1 MPTLLGEARPG
12 SSRLSWRRGVLQYE
26 EVWEFIVQ
34 ADSKTQSRTDIYAT
48 SGLPI
53 VGVSTT
59 ASGFAVCTS
68 VNPVRDEANARIW
81 HVAAT
86 FSSDVEEGQTQPGSN
101 QGQPSSNPLEWVPV
115 YETKFERLQEI
126 VTKDSSG
133 DAIANSAG
141 QAFETGLTV
150 SRFIPVWEFYQFEP
164 DTVSDETIIE
174 RNETVNSA
182 VFKGRA
188 VKTLLLTVLES
199 VIWQYMGQRVRLTKY
214 SLKYNK
220 KDWTHKRLDVGTQYL
235 DTGTL
240 KDFVSDDGT
249 IMLGSLDGAGGQQT
263 AGDPPA
269 IVTFDQYALS
279 DFSFLRL

>member
-1 MPTLLGEARPG
+1 MPTLLGEGRQG
-12 SSRLSWRRGVLQYE
+12 SSRLSYRRGALQYE
-26 EVWEFIVQ
+26 EVWEFLVQ
-34 ADSKTQSRTDIYAT
+34 ADTRTQSRAEIYAT
-48 SGLPI
+48 PGLPI
-53 VGVSTT
+53 VGRSTT

-68 VNPVRDEANARIW
+68 VNPVRDEEAALIWRIA
-81 HVAAT
+81 VT
-86 FSSDVEEGQTQPGSN
+86 YSSDVEDGQTQTNS

-126 VTKDSSG
+126 VTKDKNG

-164 DTVSDETIIE
+164 DTVTDETIIE
-174 RNETVNSA
+174 RNETVNSGT
-182 VFKGRA
+182 FKGRA
-188 VKTLLLTVLES
+188 AKTLLLTVQES
-199 VIWQYMGQRVRLTKY
+199 VIWQYLGQRVRLTKY

-240 KDFVSDDGT
+240 KDFTSTDGT
-249 IMLGSLDGAGGQQT
+249 IMLGSLDGSGGQQT

-269 IVTFDQYALS
+269 IVTFDQYDSS